1 MTPPGLLA
9 GLEGGEVEFRSED
22 GDLWW
27 SGLGT
32 LTESPQVAV
41 WPALDEG
48 GVGDLAVYGE
58 GQAEWYAYDTSGA
71 DLMDLPEDDP
81 DFASTGAAFSPD
93 GSLMII
99 AGPYAG
105 FYGRADGFRPG
116 HTPSLDCRRRTG
128 ADRAPEHQRQRRLC
142 AADHG

>member
-1 MTPPGLLA
+1 M
-9 GLEGGEVEFRSED
+9 EFRSED

-41 WPALDEG
+41 WPALDAG

-71 DLMDLPEDDP
+71 DLIADLPEDDRTSRP
-81 DFASTGAAFSPD
+81 PAAFSPD

-105 FYGRADGFRPG
+105 FYGRADGTFLGMRQAWI
-116 HTPSLDCRRRTG
+116 
-128 ADRAPEHQRQRRLC
+128 ADDVPAQIERLSISDNGVYALLVTDDGLLRLW
-142 AADHG
+142 AAVQ

>member
-1 MTPPGLLA
+1 M
-9 GLEGGEVEFRSED
+9 EFRSED

-71 DLMDLPEDDP
+71 DLIAICRRTTRTSP
-81 DFASTGAAFSPD
+81 TGAAFSPD
-93 GSLMII
+93 GSLMIDKPGRMP
-99 AGPYAG
+99 ASTVGPTARPWAYAK
-105 FYGRADGFRPG
+105 PG
-116 HTPSLDCRRRTG
+116 LQTTYRRRSS
-128 ADRAPEHQRQRRLC
+128 A
-142 AADHG
+142 